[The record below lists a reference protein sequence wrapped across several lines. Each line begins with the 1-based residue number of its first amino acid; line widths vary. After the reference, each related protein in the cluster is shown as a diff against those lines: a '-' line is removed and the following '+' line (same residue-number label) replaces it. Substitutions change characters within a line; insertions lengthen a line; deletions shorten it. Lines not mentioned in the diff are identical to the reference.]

1 MNKLEWFCPPSQ
13 LSSSVQFSAILD
25 VPSNGDL
32 ANLNF
37 NLGQSASSSRTWRI
51 KITQLICGLAPPSC
65 CFQYYTGTTG
75 QIFSFNWQNTARPL
89 HLANQNYQ
97 ICIRQEKGK
106 FPLSTPTRPILT

>member
-1 MNKLEWFCPPSQ
+1 VTFF
-13 LSSSVQFSAILD
+13 VSAIFD
-25 VPSNGDL
+25 VPLEGDVL
-32 ANLNF
+32 NLNF
-37 NLGQSASSSRTWRI
+37 VLRQSLSQRSWRI
-51 KITQLICGLAPPSC
+51 KVTQLVCGLAPPSC

-106 FPLSTPTRPILT
+106 KVAVHLQIYNNRA